1 MRPVPVGVPGELC
14 VGGLGLARGYHH
26 APGLTAE
33 KFIPNP
39 FVTDTDARLYRTGD
53 LVRYREDGT
62 IDFLGR
68 IDFQVKVRGFRIELG
83 EIEVTLQKHP
93 AVKQAV
99 VMACE
104 AKSGEK
110 MLTAYVVPVGDDADV
125 HDLNEFLKQS
135 LPEYM
140 VPASYIFL
148 DHGLPLLSSGKVDR
162 KSLPK
167 PEWGGWQAAGAAY
180 VAPRSP
186 IERGLA
192 DIWSQVLGVPQVG
205 VYDNFFMLGGHSL
218 LATRLN
224 SRIREVYQLEIPLR
238 VMFENPTVAGQAST
252 LEGMLREASGLQLPP
267 IQRVDRDGDL
277 VLSHAQKRLWF
288 LDQLAPGN
296 LFYNIPVA
304 LKITGNLD
312 TDALEKALNEI
323 IRRHEVLRT
332 IFASEG
338 GTPRQ
343 VILDNLRIVIPVEDL
358 REIDEEERE
367 AAAKQRAAEE
377 ARQPFDLAEGPLLRA
392 RLLQIDDEVTYAL
405 LTMHH
410 IVSDGWSMGVLLNEL
425 ASLYEAIH
433 HKQPSPLDALQIQY
447 ADFAAWQQ
455 EVLMGDL
462 LDRQMAYWREKLKGC
477 SPMLDLMTDY
487 PRPAVQT
494 SQGDVYEFKL
504 PAGIAEKLQAFCRDK
519 EVTLYMVLLAA
530 LETLLY
536 RYTGQEDFNI
546 GTVIANRNHKD
557 IENLIGFF
565 VNTLVMRS
573 QLHGEMSFNALVDGV
588 QDTALGAYA
597 HQDLPFEM
605 LVDELQPQRDLSHTP
620 LFQVLFVLEDAVL
633 GRVELPEISIETVP
647 THSGASTFDLTL
659 AMFNQPDEVGGY
671 FEYNTAIFK
680 PETIARMAG
689 HLTTL
694 LISILESP
702 ETRH

>member
-14 VGGLGLARGYHH
+14 IGGVGLARGYHN
-26 APGLTAE
+26 APDLTAE
-33 KFIPNP
+33 KFIPDP
-39 FVTDTDARLYRTGD
+39 FVDDPEARLYRTGD
-53 LVRYREDGT
+53 QVRYNEDGT

-83 EIEVTLQKHP
+83 EIEVTLQGHL

-99 VMACE
+99 VMARE

-110 MLTAYVVPVGDDADV
+110 VLTAYIVPVGDDADV

-148 DHGLPLLSSGKVDR
+148 EKLPLLSSGKVDR
-162 KSLPK
+162 KALPE

-192 DIWSQVLGVPQVG
+192 DIWGQVLGVPQVG

-238 VMFENPTVAGQAST
+238 VMFESPTIAGQASA
-252 LEGMLREASGLQLPP
+252 LEGMLREASGLQLPA
-267 IQRVDRDGDL
+267 IQPVERDGDL

-304 LKITGNLD
+304 LKISGKLD
-312 TDALEKALNEI
+312 RDALEQALNEVVQ
-323 IRRHEVLRT
+323 RHEVLRT
-332 IFASEG
+332 VFASEG

-343 VILDNLRIVIPVEDL
+343 VILDELRIAIPVEDL
-358 REIDEEERE
+358 REIAEEERDASAE
-367 AAAKQRAAEE
+367 QRAAEE
-377 ARQPFDLAEGPLLRA
+377 ARLAFDLAEGPLLRA
-392 RLLQIDDEVTYAL
+392 RLLQIADEEYYAL

-433 HKQPSPLDALQIQY
+433 RKQPSPLDAVQIQY

-455 EVLMGDL
+455 EMLSGDL
-462 LDRQMAYWREKLKGC
+462 LDRQMDYWREKLKGC

-494 SQGDVYEFKL
+494 SQGDVYEFNL
-504 PAGIAEKLQAFCRDK
+504 PAGTAEKLQAFCRDK
-519 EVTLYMVLLAA
+519 ELTLYMVLLAA
-530 LETLLY
+530 LEALLY

-557 IENLIGFF
+557 IEELIGFF

-573 QLHGEMSFNALVDGV
+573 QLYGEMSFSDLVAGV
-588 QDTALGAYA
+588 QETALEAYA

-605 LVDELQPQRDLSHTP
+605 LVDEIQPQRDLSHTP

-633 GRVELPEISIETVP
+633 GRVELPEVTIETVP

-659 AMFNQPDEVGGY
+659 AMFNKPDEVGGY
-671 FEYNTAIFK
+671 FEYNTDLFK

-694 LISILESP
+694 LVGHSGIA
-702 ETRH
+702 RCAH